1 MQEDRF
7 RTRLLAQFDAL
18 QSRVS
23 TEAGDWT
30 VKGFIDVYRRIYT
43 ISIDTK
49 VLSKVLELLML
60 PVIARFAKEQDFEL
74 VLAPA
79 QNQYPDISLID
90 RASPE
95 ICYALDIKTTY
106 RKNEDK
112 NGQTLVSGMTL
123 GTFGGYF
130 RTRDRP
136 VSSTFAYNR
145 YAKHYVLGVVYSRVP
160 GIDERRVYDIEDLA
174 DIPSVARDFQFF
186 LHEKYRIGYH
196 TQREYEE
203 HWLHPLFG
211 SADRWNRRFRQ
222 VGR

>member
-1 MQEDRF
+1 
-7 RTRLLAQFDAL
+7 
-18 QSRVS
+18 
-23 TEAGDWT
+23 
-30 VKGFIDVYRRIYT
+30 
-43 ISIDTK
+43 
-49 VLSKVLELLML
+49 
-60 PVIARFAKEQDFEL
+60 
-74 VLAPA
+74 
-79 QNQYPDISLID
+79 
-90 RASPE
+90 
-95 ICYALDIKTTY
+95 
-106 RKNEDK
+106 
-112 NGQTLVSGMTL
+112 MTL